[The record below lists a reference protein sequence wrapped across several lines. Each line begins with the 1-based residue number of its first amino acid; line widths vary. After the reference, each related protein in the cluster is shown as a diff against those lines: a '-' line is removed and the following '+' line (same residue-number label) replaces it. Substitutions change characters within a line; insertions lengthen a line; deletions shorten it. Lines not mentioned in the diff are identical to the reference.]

1 MEGRFL
7 KLKVIWKD
15 EDMFELH
22 VSANN
27 GRYSGQTEVYETKD
41 SLLLFAKELKGFP
54 NGKEELIHECGEKDS
69 YAYFEMRFYQIGF
82 SGQVGVQISLEE
94 KVATEYRQEEKDKLK
109 MELIVEPNAI
119 DIFQNELMRLAQ
131 NEDGEAEL
139 KGVGKYTNN
148 IQ

>member
-7 KLKVIWKD
+7 KFKVIWKD

-22 VSANN
+22 VSVNN

-94 KVATEYRQEEKDKLK
+94 NVATEYRQEEKDKLK

-119 DIFQNELMRLAQ
+119 DIFQNELMQLAQ
-131 NEDGEAEL
+131 NGDGEAEL
-139 KGVGKYTNN
+139 KGVGKYTSN